1 MITITVKKG
10 EITARGHADYAPV
23 GADIVCASISTL
35 LQTLACSA
43 VEMRTDAKITAMT
56 AGDFKLE
63 YEHLSETLSV
73 LIGAFIIGIQ
83 GVAEA
88 YPENVKVNI
97 EQALNS

>member
-1 MITITVKKG
+1 MITINVKKG
-10 EITARGHADYAPV
+10 EITARGHADYAPY

-35 LQTLACSA
+35 LLTLANSA
-43 VEMRTDAKITAMT
+43 EQMRTDAKITAFD

>member
-35 LQTLACSA
+35 LQTLAFSA

-56 AGDFKLE
+56 AGNFKLE
-63 YEHLSETLSV
+63 YEHLSARLCTL
-73 LIGAFIIGIQ
+73 INAFIIGVQ

>member
-1 MITITVKKG
+1 MITINVRKG

-23 GADIVCASISTL
+23 GADIVCAAISAL

-43 VEMRTDAKITAMT
+43 EEMRTGAKITAFE
-56 AGDFKLE
+56 AGNFKLE

-73 LIGAFIIGIQ
+73 LIGAFIIGVQ

-88 YPENVKVNI
+88 FPENVKVNI